1 MDSPWWLHQLVLP
14 TRVPLSW
21 ESFIIHSS
29 ISWWVKGSVSM
40 KPFTNKISGLLPK
53 EEVHISIKSENFP
66 SQAHP
71 SLLHLSVKPCK
82 PFEPYYDARL
92 IGRLIFLPRIGVEY
106 GMSRSPPA
114 LPRKLAAFEKLTAHT
129 DVGGKM
135 CHSLRSMGSAALNI
149 VLVASGGLDMW
160 VHSGKTRLRWPLIAF
175 RYWEIGVSYFSISY
189 RCEWRWRNDG

>member
-1 MDSPWWLHQLVLP
+1 
-14 TRVPLSW
+14 
-21 ESFIIHSS
+21 
-29 ISWWVKGSVSM
+29 M

-53 EEVHISIKSENFP
+53 EGVHISIKSENFP

-71 SLLHLSVKPCK
+71 SLSHLLVKPCKPFK

-160 VHSGKTRLRWPLIAF
+160 VHSGKTRLR
-175 RYWEIGVSYFSISY
+175 
-189 RCEWRWRNDG
+189 